1 MLDAKIETAWK
12 AARERYA
19 EWGVDAEE
27 ALRVL
32 ESVPVSLHCWQGDD
46 VAGFENSDEAIG
58 GGLAVTGSYP
68 GRARTVEELRSD
80 LSKAYSCIPGGHR
93 LNLHASY
100 AETGG
105 VAVERNELHSDHFR
119 GWVEWAAE
127 HTSGLDFNPTFFGH
141 SKARDG
147 WTLAHSDP
155 GIRQFWTEHGI
166 ACRRIA
172 AFMGRAQNSPCIN
185 NVWIPDG
192 FKDLPV
198 DRVAPRRR
206 LLESLDT
213 IFSEKLPAEHIGD
226 AVECKLFGLGSE
238 SYVAGSHEFY
248 LGYAIT
254 RGKILCLDS
263 GHFHP
268 TEQISD
274 KISSVL
280 QYVDRVLLHISRGI
294 RWDSDHVV
302 TLTDEVTAI
311 AQEIV
316 RGRFLS
322 RVSIGLD
329 FFDASINRI
338 AAWVIGTRSV
348 LRALLTALLEPLD
361 RLRACENEGDYT
373 SRLAVLEEQKS
384 FPLGAVWDYYCLRKN
399 VPVGI
404 NWLQEV
410 RQYED
415 TVLRRRAFNVPIRND
430 DKT

>member
-1 MLDAKIETAWK
+1 
-12 AARERYA
+12 
-19 EWGVDAEE
+19 
-27 ALRVL
+27 
-32 ESVPVSLHCWQGDD
+32 
-46 VAGFENSDEAIG
+46 
-58 GGLAVTGSYP
+58 
-68 GRARTVEELRSD
+68 
-80 LSKAYSCIPGGHR
+80 
-93 LNLHASY
+93 
-100 AETGG
+100 
-105 VAVERNELHSDHFR
+105 

-127 HTSGLDFNPTFFGH
+127 HTAGLDFNPTFFGH
-141 SKARDG
+141 PKARDG
-147 WTLAHSDP
+147 WTLAHPDP

-172 AFMGRAQNSPCIN
+172 ASMGRAQNSPCIN

-213 IFSEKLPAEHIGD
+213 VFSEKLPAEHIGD

-361 RLRACENEGDYT
+361 RLRACENEGDFT

-384 FPLGAVWDYYCLRKN
+384 LPVGAVWDYYCLRKN

-415 TVLRRRAFNVPIRND
+415 TVLRRRAFNVPIRNENN
-430 DKT
+430 T

>member
-12 AARERYA
+12 AAREQYA

-46 VAGFENSDEAIG
+46 VAGFENAEEAIG

-80 LSKAYSCIPGGHR
+80 LSKAYSCIPGRHR

-105 VAVERNELHSDHFR
+105 VAVERNELHPEHFR

-141 SKARDG
+141 PKARDG

-172 AFMGRAQNSPCIN
+172 ACMGRAQNSPCIN

-213 IFSEKLPAEHIGD
+213 IFSEKLPTEHIGD

-361 RLRACENEGDYT
+361 RLQACENEGDYT

-384 FPLGAVWDYYCLRKN
+384 LPLGAVWDYYCLRKN

-404 NWLQEV
+404 NWLREV

-415 TVLRRRAFNVPIRND
+415 TVLRRRAFNIPIRND